1 MAKRKNSTTTTTP
14 TPTAD
19 ATAVTISANTEE
31 NFVRGGASTL
41 TPLEH
46 REIANQAAKDL
57 FDTVSQSN
65 PKNDSSIYLFFRAKL
80 LPLQLMPNQLKRR
93 ESPTRSK
100 RQQKYLLKQKNQ
112 SQIKYTLN
120 N

>member
-1 MAKRKNSTTTTTP
+1 MAKRKNSTTTTT
-14 TPTAD
+14 TTTD
-19 ATAVTISANTEE
+19 AAAVTISANTEE

-65 PKNDSSIYLFFRAKL
+65 PKNESSIYLLFRAKL
-80 LPLQLMPNQLKRR
+80 LPLQLMQNQLKRR
-93 ESPTRSK
+93 ESLTRSK

-112 SQIKYTLN
+112 SRIKYTLN